1 MPDNLVTLVGN
12 LTADP
17 ELRYTS
23 TGHPVADFGLA
34 VTRRWLNRTTQLWEE
49 ATSYFDVACWRD
61 LAENASAS
69 LHRGDRVVVTGRLE
83 QHTWDASDGS
93 KRSKVKVIADEVGV
107 SLRWATVEIA
117 RTERD
122 APDTRQP
129 AVSAGEPF

>member
-1 MPDNLVTLVGN
+1 MPDNLVTLVGG

-17 ELRYTS
+17 ELRYTN

-34 VTRRWLNRTTQLWEE
+34 VTRRWLNRTTQQWEE

-69 LHRGDRVVVTGRLE
+69 LHRGDRVVVIGRLE
-83 QHTWDASDGS
+83 QERWAAADGS
-93 KRSKVKVIADEVGV
+93 NRTKIKVIADEVGV

-117 RTERD
+117 RNERE
-122 APDTRQP
+122 AAATSEG
-129 AVSAGEPF
+129 VPF

>member
-12 LTADP
+12 LSADP

-34 VTRRWLNRTTQLWEE
+34 VTRRWLNRTTELWEE

-61 LAENASAS
+61 LAGNASAS
-69 LHRGDRVVVTGRLE
+69 LNRGDRVVVTGRLE
-83 QHTWDASDGS
+83 QDRWAAADGS
-93 KRSKVKVIADEVGV
+93 IRTKVKVIADEVGV

-117 RTERD
+117 RNEHEAAAATSEG
-122 APDTRQP
+122 
-129 AVSAGEPF
+129 VPF